1 MTLVHSI
8 RTKEG
13 VGRGISLLHFF
24 LHVAIYS
31 LGRHVCIDLPS
42 IITYLP
48 TYPSFYSWRS
58 RRHVLAAAQHAALQV
73 SQTRSPQTR
82 HSCARLK
89 EEEEGDLEKKWD
101 GGTLLLVLV
110 VPAGGALAT
119 EVRRR
124 CPGSVVEMLALW
136 LSAFVAA

>member
-1 MTLVHSI
+1 MHSI

-48 TYPSFYSWRS
+48 TYLPI
-58 RRHVLAAAQHAALQV
+58 
-73 SQTRSPQTR
+73 
-82 HSCARLK
+82 
-89 EEEEGDLEKKWD
+89 
-101 GGTLLLVLV
+101 LLLMAITASRARSGATCGL
-110 VPAGGALAT
+110 AGIAD
-119 EVRRR
+119 E
-124 CPGSVVEMLALW
+124 E
-136 LSAFVAA
+136 SADETFMCEAEGGGRG